1 MTATYTLNAEKNG
14 IEITFDSKPA
24 AAILDTIKAAGYRW
38 SRARRIWWAK
48 QSPEALET
56 AQSVAEGRIEA
67 QVTQDTSQAEE
78 AADKAQQAA
87 LKAEYLDIL
96 ARDVWRNSPRL
107 IEYNRKNIARIVRL
121 ECGGLVEIEK
131 PRIETRFCFGYS
143 LSSSDSTD
151 YDEANATASRAQKDQ
166 DYFIRK
172 NMEPIR
178 RMIKELE
185 RPGIYSRNRY
195 NGTDPGHPVR
205 ALEWENYRSNKPEG
219 AQPIT
224 EADRAALID
233 AWERVGRDFR
243 RCLDT
248 YLKRYGM
255 SKVKTWSY
263 WRDE

>member
-1 MTATYTLNAEKNG
+1 MTATYTLNAERNG
-14 IEITFDSKPA
+14 VEIRFDSKPA
-24 AAILDTIKAAGYRW
+24 AAILETIKAAGYRW
-38 SRARRIWWAK
+38 SRSRRLWWAK
-48 QSPEALET
+48 QSPKALET
-56 AQSVAEGRIEA
+56 AQAITEGRMEEQTA
-67 QVTQDTSQAEE
+67 KDTDRTAE

-96 ARDVWRNSPRL
+96 ARDVWSNDSRM
-107 IEYNRKNIARIVRL
+107 IEYNRKNIARLVRL

-143 LSSSDSTD
+143 DSRYDTED
-151 YDEANATASRAQKDQ
+151 YDRANAAADHARTSQ
-166 DYFIRK
+166 DYFIQQ

-178 RMIKELE
+178 HMIKELE

-195 NGTDPGHPVR
+195 NGTDPGHPIR
-205 ALEWENYRSNKPEG
+205 ALEWESYRSNKPEG

-224 EADRAALID
+224 EADRAVLID
-233 AWERVGRDFR
+233 AWEKVGRDFR
-243 RCLDT
+243 RRLDT

-255 SKVKTWSY
+255 SKVQTWSY